1 MKPTSVWLALF
12 LYCLIP
18 SSIMA
23 LSDVLL
29 IREKMDLKKFA
40 SRIFQSFSSNFG
52 GNFLSR
58 GVQKNYQMT
67 ISFYFFNGI
76 IIWIAYRASIT
87 AGLSQKIVE
96 LPFKVKFFQYF
107 VFLIFCT
114 SKGQII
120 SECPYEIIVYPKIA
134 TKKFPRFLPW
144 PLRRGQ
150 IKKIKALYYT
160 N

>member
-1 MKPTSVWLALF
+1 MSGRAILILENLLSLARGCCSRIFYCTPPSVWLALF

-23 LSDVLL
+23 LSDGLL

-67 ISFYFFNGI
+67 ILFYFFNGI

-107 VFLIFCT
+107 VFQIFCT
-114 SKGQII
+114 IRYFQ
-120 SECPYEIIVYPKIA
+120 P
-134 TKKFPRFLPW
+134 
-144 PLRRGQ
+144 
-150 IKKIKALYYT
+150 
-160 N
+160 

>member
-67 ISFYFFNGI
+67 ILFYFFNGI

-107 VFLIFCT
+107 VFQIFCT
-114 SKGQII
+114 ARYFQ
-120 SECPYEIIVYPKIA
+120 P
-134 TKKFPRFLPW
+134 
-144 PLRRGQ
+144 
-150 IKKIKALYYT
+150 
-160 N
+160 

>member
-1 MKPTSVWLALF
+1 MHVDHLRAKCVQFLHPIAGDRHAIVIRNDLDSRFDPFMFWNPLAPSVWLALF

-23 LSDVLL
+23 ISDVLL

-40 SRIFQSFSSNFG
+40 SRIFQSLSSNFG

-58 GVQKNYQMT
+58 GVQKNYQTT
-67 ISFYFFNGI
+67 ILFYFFNGI

-96 LPFKVKFFQYF
+96 LPFEVKFFQYF
-107 VFLIFCT
+107 CFHIFC
-114 SKGQII
+114 
-120 SECPYEIIVYPKIA
+120 IA
-134 TKKFPRFLPW
+134 RYFQL
-144 PLRRGQ
+144 
-150 IKKIKALYYT
+150 
-160 N
+160 